1 MRPPR
6 SRLDHLAATARLS
19 VPMVGESPAAVLARE
34 RLQAEGGW
42 EPLLADPS
50 RFTSVV
56 QEASDGTL
64 RALWDYRL
72 TPLRP

>member
-1 MRPPR
+1 
-6 SRLDHLAATARLS
+6 
-19 VPMVGESPAAVLARE
+19 MVGESPAAVLARE